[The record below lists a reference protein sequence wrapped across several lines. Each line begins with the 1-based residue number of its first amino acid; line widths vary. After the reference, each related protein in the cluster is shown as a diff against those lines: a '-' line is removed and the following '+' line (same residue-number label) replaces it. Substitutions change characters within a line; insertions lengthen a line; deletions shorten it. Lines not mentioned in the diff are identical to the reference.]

1 MSQTD
6 VVAQTIP
13 APQTLPLLGNL
24 HQIPKA
30 GLIGHLLNVSKDFED
45 PGIFKLRFGS
55 RVGIFVT
62 HPDLVAELCDETRF
76 RKIPGPG
83 LRVVRKFAGD
93 GLFTAF
99 SEEANWGKAH
109 RILLPA
115 FSQRSMRGYYDL
127 ILEVCDK
134 LVAKWTRLA
143 GEEILVADDMT
154 RLTLDSIAIA
164 GFGHRFESFEHDELD
179 PFLLSLGEA
188 LGEALNVITRLP
200 IQQKFAKKST
210 AQFNADIV
218 TMNKLVDDVIAQRRA
233 NPTDAK
239 DLLNLML
246 TAVDPET
253 GEGLD
258 DLNIRYQVLT
268 FLIAGHE
275 TTSGLL
281 TFAFMELLK
290 APAVLA
296 QAYAEVDRVLPGDTR
311 PAYEHLAHLKVIE
324 RIVKETQR
332 LWPTAPAFSVGPH
345 EDQVI
350 GGKWLMRKDRP
361 VNIYAPG
368 LQRHPS
374 AWDAPEEFDID
385 RWLPDEEATH
395 HPHAYKPFGNGAR
408 ACIGRQFA
416 LVEAKL
422 AIAMI
427 LQKFAIADR
436 RGYRMTLKESL
447 SIKPDDFW
455 MRVRMRKPGERLTV
469 AEPVK
474 IDSGTADI
482 GSAAGAGQRLSVVY
496 GTSLGTA
503 RDIAEEIVER
513 ASADG
518 FEARAISMDEAL
530 NTLPEDRVIVA
541 VTATYNG
548 RAPDS
553 ALAAEA
559 AIDAGQFAEAK
570 WPETRFAVLGIG
582 NSQWPNYQAF
592 PKKIDAA
599 FEATGAKRL
608 CARGEANGDGD
619 FDGGVATF
627 LKDLWAALG
636 SKSEA
641 VKAAGLSLQIV
652 DGRDARAAVL
662 PDQAVEME
670 IVRND
675 ELVRPADGL
684 WDFAQEQPRGSTRFI
699 TVKLPE
705 GQVYAAGD
713 HIAIYARNRKEHVDL
728 AIERLGVAGAM
739 QVVPSGA
746 SSRFRHLPVGR
757 MVTVRQL
764 LTDFVEIQDPMP
776 RRALEVVAAQTRCP
790 NTKTELAKLA
800 NDAVWQTEIADKRLT
815 LLGLLVKFPAAEL
828 SLDSFVELSSGVAP
842 RFYSIASS
850 PLVSPDACDLIV
862 GTVQAPAWSGIGTHQ
877 GFAST
882 HMRDLAPGESVFG
895 YVRRPNPPFAP
906 PQDGAVPLVL
916 IGPGTGFAPLR
927 GFVQARAA
935 LLSSP
940 PRLRGG
946 AGGGSSSTSSTQ
958 REEEVPPPAP
968 PGSPGGEQKGAP
980 CHLFFGARH
989 PDHDW
994 LCRDEME
1001 RWAADGV
1008 IDLHMAYSQ
1017 LPGHQHRYVQ
1027 DAIWTARDEVWD
1039 VVQNG
1044 GQIFLCGDGKYMA
1057 PAVRDTLIRI
1067 HGDKTGG
1074 DHLAGSTWLEGL
1086 IEDGVYHQ
1094 DVFGFGK

>member
-1 MSQTD
+1 MTETR
-6 VVAQTIP
+6 TIP
-13 APQTLPLLGNL
+13 APKTVPLLGNL

-30 GLIGHLLNVSKDFED
+30 GLIGHLLDMSRDFED

-115 FSQRSMRGYYDL
+115 FSQRAMRGYYDN
-127 ILEVCDK
+127 ILEVCDQ
-134 LVAKWTRLA
+134 LIAKWTGLA
-143 GEEILVADDMT
+143 GQDVLIADDMT

-164 GFGHRFESFEHDELD
+164 GFGHRFNSFERDEID
-179 PFLLSLGEA
+179 PFLESLASA
-188 LGEALNVITRLP
+188 LGESLNVITRLP

-210 AQFNADIV
+210 AQFNADILA
-218 TMNKLVDDVIAQRRA
+218 MNTLVDDIIADRRA
-233 NPTDAK
+233 NPTDVR

-246 TAVDPET
+246 TAADPET
-253 GEGLD
+253 GETLD

-281 TFAFMELLK
+281 TFAFMEMLK

-296 QAYAEVDRVLPGDTR
+296 QAYAEVDRVLPGNTR

-332 LWPTAPAFSVGPH
+332 LWPTAPAFSVGPY
-345 EDQVI
+345 EDQII
-350 GGKWLMRKDRP
+350 GGKWQLRKDRP

-368 LQRHPS
+368 LQRHPD
-374 AWDAPEEFDID
+374 AWDDPYEFDID
-385 RWLPDEEATH
+385 RWLPDAEATH

-416 LVEAKL
+416 LVETKL

-427 LQKFAIADR
+427 LQKFAVSDR
-436 RGYRMTLKESL
+436 HGYRLTLKETL
-447 SIKPDDFW
+447 SIKPDDFK
-455 MRVRMRKPGERLTV
+455 VRLRLRGDHERLSV
-469 AEPVK
+469 AAPVE
-474 IDSGTADI
+474 ISNVSGDI
-482 GSAAGAGQRLSVVY
+482 GNAAGAGQRLSVIY

-518 FEARAISMDEAL
+518 FESRAISMDEAL
-530 NTLPEDRVIVA
+530 NTLPEDRVIVC

-559 AIDAGQFAEAK
+559 AIDAGQFAGAN
-570 WPETRFAVLGIG
+570 WPDTRFAVLGIG

-599 FEATGAKRL
+599 FEATGAQRL
-608 CARGEANGDGD
+608 CPRGEANGDGD
-619 FDGGVATF
+619 FDGGVAAF

-636 SKSEA
+636 AKGEA
-641 VKAAGLSLQIV
+641 VKASGLSLQVV

-670 IVRND
+670 ILRND
-675 ELVRPADGL
+675 ELVQPADGL
-684 WDFAQEQPRGSTRFI
+684 WDFAQEAPRGSTRFI

-705 GQVYAAGD
+705 GEVYAAGD
-713 HIAIYARNRKEHVDL
+713 HVAIYARNRKEHVDL
-728 AIERLGVAGAM
+728 AIERLGVPGAM

-746 SSRFRHLPVGR
+746 SGRFRHLPIGR

-776 RRALEVVAAQTRCP
+776 RRALEVVIQQTRCP
-790 NTKTELAKLA
+790 NTKSELAKLA
-800 NDAVWQTEIADKRLT
+800 DDSAWQTEIADKRLT
-815 LLGLLVKFPAAEL
+815 LLGLLVKYPAAEL
-828 SLDSFVELSSGVAP
+828 DLGSFVELSSAIAP

-850 PLVSPDACDLIV
+850 PLVSPDQVDLIV
-862 GTVQAPAWSGIGTHQ
+862 GTVHAPAWSGVGTHQ

-882 HMRDLAPGESVFG
+882 HMRDLAPGETVFG
-895 YVRRPNPPFAP
+895 YLRRPNPPFAP
-906 PQDGAVPLVL
+906 PHDGAVPLAL

-927 GFVQARAA
+927 GFIQERAA
-935 LLSSP
+935 LD
-940 PRLRGG
+940 
-946 AGGGSSSTSSTQ
+946 AT
-958 REEEVPPPAP
+958 
-968 PGSPGGEQKGAP
+968 AP
-980 CHLFFGARH
+980 CHVFFGARH

-994 LCRDEME
+994 LCRAEME
-1001 RWAADGV
+1001 RWAADGIV
-1008 IDLHMAYSQ
+1008 ELHMAYSQ
-1017 LPGHQHRYVQ
+1017 VEGHPHRYVQ
-1027 DAIWTARDEVWD
+1027 DAVWSARDAVWD
-1039 VVQNG
+1039 VVAQG
-1044 GQIFLCGDGKYMA
+1044 GQIFLCGDGRYMA
-1057 PAVRDTLIRI
+1057 PAVRDTLIKI
-1067 HGDKTGG
+1067 HVEKTGG

-1086 IEDGVYHQ
+1086 IEDGIYHQ

>member
-1 MSQTD
+1 MTD
-6 VVAQTIP
+6 TQTIP
-13 APQTLPLLGNL
+13 APKTVPLLGNL

-30 GLIGHLLNVSKDFED
+30 GLIGHLLDVARQFED
-45 PGIFKLRFGS
+45 PGIFKMKFGS
-55 RVGIFVT
+55 RVGVFVT
-62 HPDLVAELCDETRF
+62 NPDLVAELCDETRF

-99 SEEANWGKAH
+99 SDEANWGKAH

-115 FSQRSMRGYYDL
+115 FSQRAMRGYYDN
-127 ILEVCDK
+127 ILEVCDQ
-134 LVAKWTRLA
+134 LIAKWTGLA
-143 GEEILVADDMT
+143 GHDVLIADDMT

-164 GFGHRFESFEHDELD
+164 GFGHRFDSFSRDEID
-179 PFLLSLGEA
+179 PFLESLASA
-188 LGEALNVITRLP
+188 LGESLNVITRLP

-210 AQFNADIV
+210 AQFNADIIS
-218 TMNKLVDDVIAQRRA
+218 MNTLVDGIIADRRA
-233 NPTDAK
+233 NPTDAR

-246 TAVDPET
+246 TASDPET
-253 GEGLD
+253 GETLD

-281 TFAFMELLK
+281 TFAFMEMLK

-324 RIVKETQR
+324 RIIKETQR
-332 LWPTAPAFSVGPH
+332 LWPTAPVFSVGPS
-345 EDQVI
+345 EDIII
-350 GGKWLMRKDRP
+350 GGKWRMRKDRP
-361 VNIYAPG
+361 INVYAPG

-374 AWDAPEEFDID
+374 AWDDPLEFDID
-385 RWLPDEEATH
+385 RWLPDAEAKH

-427 LQKFAIADR
+427 LQKFSVSDR
-436 RGYRMTLKESL
+436 HGYRLTLKETL
-447 SIKPDDFW
+447 SIKPDDFK
-455 MRVRMRKPGERLTV
+455 VRLRLRAPHERLSV
-469 AEPVK
+469 AAPVD
-474 IDSGTADI
+474 ISSTNGDI
-482 GSAAGAGQRLSVVY
+482 GNAAGAGQRLSVIY

-518 FEARAISMDEAL
+518 FESRAISMDEAL
-530 NTLPEDRVIVA
+530 NTLPEDRVIVC

-559 AIDAGQFAEAK
+559 AIDAGQFAGAR
-570 WPETRFAVLGIG
+570 WPDTRFAVLGIG

-599 FEATGAKRL
+599 LEATGAQRL
-608 CARGEANGDGD
+608 CPRGEANGDGD
-619 FDGGVATF
+619 FDGGVAAF

-636 SKSEA
+636 AKGDS
-641 VKAAGLSLQIV
+641 VKASGLSLQVV

-675 ELVRPADGL
+675 EMVQPGDGL
-684 WDFAQEQPRGSTRFI
+684 WDFAKEAPRGSTRFI

-746 SSRFRHLPVGR
+746 SGRFRHLPIGR
-757 MVTVRQL
+757 TVTVRQL

-776 RRALEVVAAQTRCP
+776 RRAVEIVTQQTRCP

-800 NDAVWQTEIADKRLT
+800 DDAIWQSEIADKRLT
-815 LLGLLVKFPAAEL
+815 LLGLLVKYPAAEL
-828 SLDSFVELSSGVAP
+828 SLDSFVELSSAIAP

-850 PLVSPDACDLIV
+850 PLVSPDAVDLIV
-862 GTVQAPAWSGIGTHQ
+862 GTVHAPAWSGIGTHQ

-882 HMRDLAPGESVFG
+882 HMRDLQPGETVFG

-927 GFVQARAA
+927 GFIQERAA
-935 LLSSP
+935 LE
-940 PRLRGG
+940 
-946 AGGGSSSTSSTQ
+946 AT
-958 REEEVPPPAP
+958 
-968 PGSPGGEQKGAP
+968 AP
-980 CHLFFGARH
+980 CHVFFGARH

-994 LCRDEME
+994 LCRREME
-1001 RWAADGV
+1001 AWAADGI

-1017 LPGHQHRYVQ
+1017 VEGHPYRYVQ
-1027 DAIWTARDEVWD
+1027 DAIWAAREAVWD
-1039 VVQNG
+1039 VIAKG
-1044 GQIFLCGDGKYMA
+1044 GQIFLCGDGRYMA
-1057 PAVRDTLIRI
+1057 PAVRDTLIKI
-1067 HGDKTGG
+1067 HVEQTGG
-1074 DHLAGSTWLEGL
+1074 DHLSGSTWLESL

>member
-1 MSQTD
+1 MSQAADTR
-6 VVAQTIP
+6 TRIP
-13 APQTLPLLGNL
+13 APQTLPLIGNL

-30 GLIGHLLNVSKDFED
+30 GLIGHLLELSKGFTD
-45 PGIFKLRFGS
+45 PGIFKLLFGS
-55 RVGIFVT
+55 RVALFVT
-62 HPDLVAELCDETRF
+62 DPDLVAELCDETRF
-76 RKIPGPG
+76 RKMPGPG

-134 LVAKWTRLA
+134 LVAKWERLD
-143 GEEILVADDMT
+143 GQEILVADDMT

-164 GFGHRFESFEHDELD
+164 GFGHRFESFERDELD
-179 PFLLSLGEA
+179 PFLLSLGDA
-188 LGEALNVITRLP
+188 LSEVLNVITRLP

-210 AQFNADIV
+210 AQFNTDVA
-218 TMNKLVDDVIAQRRA
+218 TMNALVDEVIAQRRA
-233 NPTDAK
+233 NPNDGK

-281 TFAFMELLK
+281 TFAFMELLRN
-290 APAVLA
+290 PTVLA

-324 RIVKETQR
+324 RVVKEAQR
-332 LWPTAPAFSVGPH
+332 LWPTAPVFSVAPFAD
-345 EDQVI
+345 ETI
-350 GGKWLMRKDRP
+350 GGKWRMRKDRP
-361 VNIYAPG
+361 VNICAPG

-374 AWDAPEEFDID
+374 AWDNPDEFDID
-385 RWLPDEEATH
+385 RWLPDAEATH

-422 AIAMI
+422 ALAMI

-436 RGYRMTLKESL
+436 RGYRMALKESL

-455 MRVRMRKPGERLTV
+455 MRVRARKPNERLTV
-469 AEPVK
+469 GETVALQ
-474 IDSGTADI
+474 SGNADI

-518 FEARAISMDEAL
+518 FEARCVSMDEAL
-530 NTLPEDRVIVA
+530 GTLPEDRVVVI

-592 PKKIDAA
+592 PKKVDAA
-599 FEATGAKRL
+599 FEATGAQRL
-608 CARGEANGDGD
+608 CPRGEANGDGD
-619 FDGGVATF
+619 FDGGVAAF

-636 SKSEA
+636 STGEA
-641 VKAAGLSLQIV
+641 VKASGLSLQVV

-684 WDFAQEQPRGSTRFI
+684 WDFAKEGPRGSTRFI

-705 GQVYAAGD
+705 GEVYAAGD

-728 AIERLGVAGAM
+728 AIERLGVPGAM
-739 QVVPSGA
+739 QVVPTGA
-746 SSRFRHLPVGR
+746 SGRFRHLPVGLT
-757 MVTVRQL
+757 VTVRQL

-776 RRALEVVAAQTRCP
+776 RRALDVVAAQTRCP
-790 NTKTELAKLA
+790 HTKGELAKLA
-800 NDAVWQTEIADKRLT
+800 DDAVWQAEVADKRLT
-815 LLGLLVKFPAAEL
+815 LLGLLVKYPAAEL
-828 SLDSFVELSSGVAP
+828 TLDSFVELSSAIAP

-850 PLVSPDACDLIV
+850 PLVNADTADLIV

-882 HMRDLAPGESVFG
+882 HMRDLAPGEHVFG
-895 YVRRPNPPFAP
+895 YLRRPNPPFAP

-927 GFVQARAA
+927 GFIQERAA
-935 LLSSP
+935 LN
-940 PRLRGG
+940 
-946 AGGGSSSTSSTQ
+946 AT
-958 REEEVPPPAP
+958 
-968 PGSPGGEQKGAP
+968 AP

-994 LCRDEME
+994 LCREEME

-1008 IDLHMAYSQ
+1008 VDLHMAWSQ
-1017 LPGHQHRYVQ
+1017 VPGHPHRYVQ
-1027 DAIWTARDEVWD
+1027 DAIWDARDAVWD
-1039 VVQNG
+1039 VIANG

-1067 HGDKTGG
+1067 HSDKTGG

-1086 IEDGVYHQ
+1086 IEDEVYHQ

>member
-1 MSQTD
+1 MADIS
-6 VVAQTIP
+6 TIP
-13 APQTLPLLGNL
+13 APKAVPLLGNL

-30 GLIGHLLNVSKDFED
+30 GLMGHLLELSKAYEE
-45 PGIFKLRFGS
+45 PGIFKLLFGS
-55 RVGIFVT
+55 RVSIFIT
-62 HPDLVAELCDETRF
+62 HPDLVAELSDETRF
-76 RKIPGPG
+76 RKIPAGG
-83 LRVVRKFAGD
+83 LRLVRKFAGD

-99 SEEANWGKAH
+99 SDEANWGKAH

-115 FSQRSMRGYYDL
+115 FSQRAMRGYFEM
-127 ILEVCDK
+127 ILEVCDQ
-134 LVAKWTRLA
+134 LVAKWSARA
-143 GEEILVADDMT
+143 GTDILVADDMT

-164 GFGHRFESFEHDELD
+164 GFGHRFDSFGRDDLD
-179 PFLLSLGEA
+179 PFLESLGRA
-188 LGEALNVITRLP
+188 LSEVLNIITRLP
-200 IQQKFAKKST
+200 IQQRFATRSKRT
-210 AQFNADIV
+210 FNEDIAA
-218 TMNKLVDDVIAQRRA
+218 MNTLVDSVIAERRR
-233 NPTDAK
+233 NPTDGR

-246 TAVDPET
+246 TAADPET
-253 GEGLD
+253 GERLD
-258 DLNIRYQVLT
+258 DINIRYQVLT

-281 TFAFMELLK
+281 TFAFMEMLR
-290 APAVLA
+290 APALLA

-332 LWPTAPAFSVGPH
+332 LWPTAPVFSVGPY

-350 GGKWLMRKDRP
+350 GGKWRLRKDRP
-361 VNIYAPG
+361 VSVYALG

-374 AWDAPEEFDID
+374 AWDNPEEFDID
-385 RWLPDEEATH
+385 RWLPEAEARH

-416 LVEAKL
+416 LVETKL

-436 RGYRMTLKESL
+436 RGYRLSLKESL
-447 SIKPDDFW
+447 TIKPDEFW
-455 MRVRMRKPGERLTV
+455 MRIRPRKPGERLTV
-469 AEPVK
+469 AEPLKV
-474 IDSGTADI
+474 SQGNEELAR
-482 GSAAGAGQRLSVVY
+482 AAGAGQRLSVIY

-503 RDIAEEIVER
+503 RDIAEEIAER
-513 ASADG
+513 AGHDG
-518 FEARAISMDEAL
+518 FETRAVSLDEAM
-530 NTLPEDRVIVA
+530 NTLPDDRIVVV

-553 ALAAEA
+553 ALAVEA
-559 AIDAGQFAEAK
+559 AIDAGQFKDAH
-570 WPETRFAVLGIG
+570 WPETKFAVLGIG

-599 FEATGAKRL
+599 FEATGAQRL

-619 FDGGVATF
+619 FDGGVAAF

-636 SKSEA
+636 AKGEA
-641 VKAAGLSLQIV
+641 AKASALSLQVV

-662 PDQAVEME
+662 PDQAVAME
-670 IVRND
+670 ILRND
-675 ELVRPADGL
+675 EMVRPADGL
-684 WDFAQEQPRGSTRFI
+684 WDFAKEAPRGSTRFI
-699 TVKLPE
+699 TIKLPK
-705 GQVYAAGD
+705 GQSYAAGD
-713 HIAIYARNRKEHVDL
+713 HVAIYARNQKNLVDL
-728 AIERLGVAGAM
+728 VIERLDASGDM
-739 QVVPSGA
+739 QVVPQGA
-746 SSRFRHLPVGR
+746 GSRFRHLPVGR
-757 MVTVRQL
+757 TVTVRQL

-776 RRALEVVAAQTRCP
+776 RRALEVVQAQTRCP
-790 NTKTELAKLA
+790 DTKAQLARLA
-800 NDAVWQTEIADKRLT
+800 DDAVWQAEVAEPRLT
-815 LLGLLVKFPAAEL
+815 LLGLLVKFPVADL

-850 PLVSPDACDLIV
+850 PLVQPDAVDLIV
-862 GTVQAPAWSGIGTHQ
+862 GTVHAPAWSGIGVHQ

-882 HMRDLAPGESVFG
+882 HMRDLLPGEHVFG

-927 GFVQARAA
+927 GFIQERAERRA
-935 LLSSP
+935 
-940 PRLRGG
+940 
-946 AGGGSSSTSSTQ
+946 T
-958 REEEVPPPAP
+958 
-968 PGSPGGEQKGAP
+968 AP

-989 PDHDW
+989 PEHDW

-1008 IDLHMAYSQ
+1008 IDLHLAYSQ
-1017 LPGHQHRYVQ
+1017 VEGHPHRFVQ
-1027 DAIWTARDEVWD
+1027 DAIWDARDAVWD
-1039 VVQNG
+1039 VIAKG
-1044 GQIFLCGDGKYMA
+1044 GQVFLCGDGRYMA

-1067 HGDKTGG
+1067 HAEKTGG

>member
-1 MSQTD
+1 MSQTTD
-6 VVAQTIP
+6 VADRIP
-13 APQTLPLLGNL
+13 APQSLPLLGNL

-30 GLIGHLLNVSKDFED
+30 GLIGHLLSVSKDFED

-55 RVGIFVT
+55 RVGVFVT

-99 SEEANWGKAH
+99 SDEANWGKAH

-134 LVAKWTRLA
+134 LVAKWTAHA
-143 GEEILVADDMT
+143 GEDILVADDMT

-164 GFGHRFESFEHDELD
+164 GFGHRFESFERGELD
-179 PFLLSLGEA
+179 PFLLSLGSA

-210 AQFNADIV
+210 AQFNADIT

-239 DLLNLML
+239 DLLTLML
-246 TAVDPET
+246 TATDPET
-253 GEGLD
+253 GDRLD
-258 DLNIRYQVLT
+258 DLNIRFQVLT

-281 TFAFMELLK
+281 TFVFMELLK

-296 QAYAEVDRVLPGDTR
+296 QAYAEVDRVLPGKTR

-324 RIVKETQR
+324 RVIKETQR
-332 LWPTAPAFSVGPH
+332 LWPTAPAFSVGPWH
-345 EDQVI
+345 DTVI
-350 GGKWLMRKDRP
+350 GGKWRLRKDRP
-361 VNIYAPG
+361 VNVYAPG
-368 LQRHPS
+368 LHRHPS
-374 AWDAPEEFDID
+374 AWESADEFDID
-385 RWLPDEEATH
+385 RWLPDEEAAH

-422 AIAMI
+422 AIALI
-427 LQKFAIADR
+427 LQNFAVSDR
-436 RGYRMTLKESL
+436 RGYRMKLKESL

-455 MRVRMRKPGERLTV
+455 MRVRIRKPNERLTV
-469 AEPVK
+469 AEPLT
-474 IDSGTADI
+474 INTGNADI
-482 GSAAGAGQRLSVVY
+482 GSAAGAGQRLSVLY

-503 RDIAEEIVER
+503 RDIAEEIVDR
-513 ASADG
+513 AAADG
-518 FEARAISMDEAL
+518 FEARSLSMDEAL
-530 NTLPEDRVIVA
+530 GTLPEDRVIVA

-548 RAPDS
+548 RAPDT

-559 AIDAGQFAEAK
+559 AIDAGHFKEAR

-599 FEATGAKRL
+599 FEATGAQRL
-608 CARGEANGDGD
+608 CPRGEANGDGD
-619 FDGGVATF
+619 FDGGVAAF
-627 LKDLWAALG
+627 LKDLWTALG
-636 SKSEA
+636 SKGEA
-641 VKAAGLSLQIV
+641 VKASGLSLQVI

-675 ELVRPADGL
+675 ELIRPADGL
-684 WDFAQEQPRGSTRFI
+684 WDFALEAPRGSTRFI
-699 TVKLPE
+699 SVKLPE

-713 HIAIYARNRKEHVDL
+713 HIAVYARNQKEHVDL
-728 AIERLGVAGAM
+728 AIERLGVSEAM
-739 QVVPSGA
+739 QVIPSG
-746 SSRFRHLPVGR
+746 SSGRFRHLPIGR
-757 MVTVRQL
+757 TVTVRQL

-776 RRALEVVAAQTRCP
+776 RRALDVVAVQTRCS
-790 NTKTELAKLA
+790 NTKAELIKLA
-800 NDAVWQTEIADKRLT
+800 DDVVWQAEVADKRLT

-828 SLDSFVELSSGVAP
+828 TLESFVELSSAVAP

-850 PLVSPDACDLIV
+850 PLEDPHVCDLIV
-862 GTVQAPAWSGIGTHQ
+862 GTVQAPAWSGVGVHQ

-882 HMRDLAPGESVFG
+882 HMRDLGVGQPIFG

-906 PQDGAVPLVL
+906 PHDGAVPLVL

-927 GFVQARAA
+927 GFVQERAA
-935 LLSSP
+935 LSA
-940 PRLRGG
+940 R
-946 AGGGSSSTSSTQ
+946 
-958 REEEVPPPAP
+958 
-968 PGSPGGEQKGAP
+968 AP
-980 CHLFFGARH
+980 CHVFFGARH

-994 LCRDEME
+994 LCRREME

-1017 LPGHQHRYVQ
+1017 LAGHPHRYVQ
-1027 DAIWTARDEVWD
+1027 DAVWAARDAVWD
-1039 VVQNG
+1039 VVAKG
-1044 GQIFLCGDGKYMA
+1044 GQIFVCGDGRFMA
-1057 PAVRDTLIRI
+1057 PAVRDTLIGM
-1067 HGDKTGG
+1067 HVDKTGG

>member
-1 MSQTD
+1 MVMADMS
-6 VVAQTIP
+6 TIP
-13 APQTLPLLGNL
+13 APKTVPLLGNL

-30 GLIGHLLNVSKDFED
+30 GLIGHLLQVSKDFEE
-45 PGIFKLRFGS
+45 PGIFKLLFGS

-93 GLFTAF
+93 GLFTAV
-99 SEEANWGKAH
+99 SEEDNWGKAH

-115 FSQRSMRGYYDL
+115 FSQRAMRGYYDM
-127 ILEVCDK
+127 ILEVCDQ
-134 LVAKWTRLA
+134 LIAKWVRLA
-143 GEEILVADDMT
+143 GTDILVADDMT

-164 GFGHRFESFEHDELD
+164 GFGHRFDSFRLDDLD
-179 PFLLSLGEA
+179 PFLESLARALS
-188 LGEALNVITRLP
+188 EALNVITRLP
-200 IQQKFAKKST
+200 IQQRFATRST
-210 AQFNADIV
+210 RTFNEDIAA
-218 TMNKLVDDVIAQRRA
+218 MNALVDDVIAERRR
-233 NPTDAK
+233 NPTDAR

-246 TAVDPET
+246 TAADPET
-253 GEGLD
+253 GEQLD

-281 TFAFMELLK
+281 TFAFMEMLR

-332 LWPTAPAFSVGPH
+332 LWPTAPAFSVGPY

-350 GGKWLMRKDRP
+350 GGKWRLRKDRP
-361 VNIYAPG
+361 VNVYAPG
-368 LQRHPS
+368 LHRHPS
-374 AWDAPEEFDID
+374 AWDHPDEFDID
-385 RWLPDEEATH
+385 RWLPEAEAVH

-427 LQKFAIADR
+427 LQRFAIADR
-436 RGYRMTLKESL
+436 RGYRLSLKESL

-455 MRVRMRKPGERLTV
+455 MRVRLRKPGERLTV
-469 AEPVK
+469 AEPVTVSTGGGE
-474 IDSGTADI
+474 IAR
-482 GSAAGAGQRLSVVY
+482 AAGAGQRLSVLY

-503 RDIAEEIVER
+503 RDIAEEIAER
-513 ASADG
+513 AGHDG
-518 FEARAISMDEAL
+518 FEARALSLDEAM
-530 NTLPEDRVIVA
+530 NTLPEDRIVVV

-553 ALAAEA
+553 ALAVEA
-559 AIDAGQFAEAK
+559 AIDAGQFADAR
-570 WPETRFAVLGIG
+570 WPETKFAVLGIG

-592 PKKIDAA
+592 PIKIDAA
-599 FEATGAKRL
+599 FAATGAYRL

-619 FDGGVATF
+619 FDGGVTAF

-636 SKSEA
+636 AKGEA
-641 VKAAGLSLQIV
+641 AKAAGLSLQIV

-670 IVRND
+670 ILRND
-675 ELVRPADGL
+675 EMVRPADGL
-684 WDFAQEQPRGSTRFI
+684 WDHAKEAPRGSTRSI
-699 TVKLPE
+699 TIRLPA
-705 GQVYAAGD
+705 GQSYAAGD
-713 HIAIYARNRKEHVDL
+713 HVAIYARNQKELVDL
-728 AIERLGVAGAM
+728 AIERLGAAGAM
-739 QVVPSGA
+739 QVVPQGA
-746 SSRFRHLPVGR
+746 GSRFRHLPVGR
-757 MVTVRQL
+757 TVTVRQL

-776 RRALEVVAAQTRCP
+776 RRALEVVQAQTRCP
-790 NTKTELAKLA
+790 DTKAQLARLA
-800 NDAVWQTEIADKRLT
+800 DAVWQAEVAEPRLT

-828 SLDSFVELSSGVAP
+828 TLDSFVELSSGVAP

-850 PLVSPDACDLIV
+850 PLVQPDAIDLIV
-862 GTVQAPAWSGIGTHQ
+862 GTVHAPAWSGIGVHQ

-882 HMRDLAPGESVFG
+882 HMRDLGVGDHVFG

-927 GFVQARAA
+927 GFIQERAA
-935 LLSSP
+935 L
-940 PRLRGG
+940 G
-946 AGGGSSSTSSTQ
+946 AS
-958 REEEVPPPAP
+958 
-968 PGSPGGEQKGAP
+968 AP

-989 PDHDW
+989 PEHDW
-994 LCRDEME
+994 LCREEME
-1001 RWAADGV
+1001 RWAADGM
-1008 IDLHMAYSQ
+1008 ITLHMAWSQ
-1017 LPGHQHRYVQ
+1017 VEGLPHRFVQ
-1027 DAIWTARDEVWD
+1027 DAIWDARDAVWD
-1039 VVQNG
+1039 VIGAG
-1044 GQIFLCGDGKYMA
+1044 GQVFLCGDGRYMA
-1057 PAVRDTLIRI
+1057 PAVRDILIRI
-1067 HGDKTGG
+1067 HAEKTGG
-1074 DHLAGSTWLEGL
+1074 DRLQASTWLEGL

>member
-1 MSQTD
+1 MTET
-6 VVAQTIP
+6 ATIP
-13 APQTLPLLGNL
+13 APPTLPVIGNL

-30 GLIGHLLNVSKDFED
+30 GLIGHLLDVSDTFED
-45 PGIFKLRFGS
+45 PGIFKLRFGA

-115 FSQRSMRGYYDL
+115 FSQRSMRGYFDL
-127 ILEVCDK
+127 ILEVCDQ
-134 LVAKWTRLA
+134 LVAKWTRNDGKELL
-143 GEEILVADDMT
+143 IADDMT

-164 GFGHRFESFEHDELD
+164 GFGHRFNSFEHDELD
-179 PFLLSLGEA
+179 PFLISLGEA
-188 LGEALNVITRLP
+188 LSEALNVITRLP
-200 IQQKFAKKST
+200 IQQKFAKRST
-210 AQFNADIV
+210 AQFNADIA
-218 TMNKLVDDVIAQRRA
+218 TMNTLVDGVIAQRRA

-246 TAVDPET
+246 TAADPET
-253 GEGLD
+253 GETLD

-281 TFAFMELLK
+281 TFAFMELLR
-290 APAVLA
+290 APSVLA

-332 LWPTAPAFSVGPH
+332 LWPTAPAFSVGPW

-350 GGKWLMRKDRP
+350 GGKWKLRKDRP
-361 VNIYAPG
+361 VNVYAPG

-374 AWDAPEEFDID
+374 AWENPTEFDID
-385 RWLPDEEATH
+385 RWLPDAEATH

-436 RGYRMTLKESL
+436 RGYRLSLKESL

-455 MRVRMRKPGERLTV
+455 MRVRLRKEGERLTV
-469 AEPVK
+469 GQPSPSSN
-474 IDSGTADI
+474 SGQSENVAR
-482 GSAAGAGQRLSVVY
+482 AAGQGQRLSVLY

-518 FEARAISMDEAL
+518 FEARTVSLDEAMD
-530 NTLPEDRVIVA
+530 TLPEDRVIVV

-553 ALAAEA
+553 ALAVEA
-559 AIDAGQFAEAK
+559 AIDAGQFAGAH
-570 WPETRFAVLGIG
+570 WPDTRFAVLGIG

-599 FEATGAKRL
+599 FEATGAQRL

-619 FDGGVATF
+619 FDGGVAAF
-627 LKDLWAALG
+627 LKDLWSALG
-636 SKSEA
+636 AKGEA
-641 VKAAGLSLQIV
+641 TKASGLSLQIV
-652 DGRDARAAVL
+652 DAREARAAVL

-675 ELVRPADGL
+675 EMVRPADGL
-684 WDFAQEQPRGSTRFI
+684 WDFASEGPRGPTRFI
-699 TVKLPE
+699 TVRLPE
-705 GQVYAAGD
+705 GEVYAAGD
-713 HIAIYARNRKEHVDL
+713 HLAVYARNRKEHVDL
-728 AIERLGVAGAM
+728 AIERLGLTGAM
-739 QVVPSGA
+739 QVVPSG
-746 SSRFRHLPVGR
+746 SSGRFRHLPIGR
-757 MVTVRQL
+757 TVTVRQL
-764 LTDFVEIQDPMP
+764 LTDFVELQDPMP
-776 RRALEVVAAQTRCP
+776 RRALAVVAEATRCP
-790 NTKTELAKLA
+790 NTKRELVRLQE
-800 NDAVWQTEIADKRLT
+800 DAAWQAEVADKRLT
-815 LLGLLVKFPAAEL
+815 LLGLLVMHPAAEL
-828 SLDSFVELSSGVAP
+828 SLDAFVELSSAVAP

-850 PLVSPDACDLIV
+850 PLVDADRCDLIV
-862 GTVQAPAWSGIGTHQ
+862 GTVQAPAWSGIGEHQ

-882 HMRDLAPGESVFG
+882 HMRDLQPGEHVFA
-895 YVRRPNPPFAP
+895 YLRRPNPPFAP

-927 GFVQARAA
+927 GFIQERKA
-935 LLSSP
+935 LN
-940 PRLRGG
+940 
-946 AGGGSSSTSSTQ
+946 AT
-958 REEEVPPPAP
+958 
-968 PGSPGGEQKGAP
+968 AP
-980 CHLFFGARH
+980 CQVFFGARH

-1001 RWAADGV
+1001 RWSAEGV
-1008 IDLHMAYSQ
+1008 IDLHLAFSQ
-1017 LPGHQHRYVQ
+1017 VPGAPRYVQ
-1027 DAIWTARDEVWD
+1027 DAIWDARDAVWD
-1039 VVQNG
+1039 VVQSG

-1067 HGDKTGG
+1067 HADKTGG
-1074 DHLAGSTWLEGL
+1074 DHLGGSTWLEGL